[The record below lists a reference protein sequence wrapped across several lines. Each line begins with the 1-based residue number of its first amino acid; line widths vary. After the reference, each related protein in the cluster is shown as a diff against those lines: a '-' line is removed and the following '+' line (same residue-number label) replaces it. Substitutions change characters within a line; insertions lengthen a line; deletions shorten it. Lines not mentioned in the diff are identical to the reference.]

1 MDLTTVSLDAFIADP
16 TSKEGLEEARK
27 AAESL
32 ILTGALIVK
41 DSRAPKE
48 SNDRFIDLF
57 EDYFAQDREVLQK
70 DERPEWGYQVVW
82 SIYTTLDMAD
92 RQGVT
97 LENTEKPKCGKDDEC
112 LKIISGL
119 DESERPLDISGN
131 GADPKCR

>member
-1 MDLTTVSLDAFIADP
+1 MDLTTVNLDAFLADP

-70 DERPEWGYQVVW
+70 DERPEWGYQVVCLGDVVLTDHRE
-82 SIYTTLDMAD
+82 SHLRI
-92 RQGVT
+92 QKSPNV
-97 LENTEKPKCGKDDEC
+97 GKMM
-112 LKIISGL
+112 
-119 DESERPLDISGN
+119 N
-131 GADPKCR
+131 V

>member
-1 MDLTTVSLDAFIADP
+1 MCTGTACYRKINSCAAKNQDGDGKKCTYSIDTTPPTMDLTTVSLDAFIADP

-70 DERPEWGYQVVW
+70 DERPEWGYQVVCYPFHGFGG
-82 SIYTTLDMAD
+82 SAD
-92 RQGVT
+92 
-97 LENTEKPKCGKDDEC
+97 
-112 LKIISGL
+112 
-119 DESERPLDISGN
+119 
-131 GADPKCR
+131 

>member
-70 DERPEWGYQVVW
+70 DERPEWGYQVVCLVDVVLADDRE
-82 SIYTTLDMAD
+82 SHLRTLKSPN
-92 RQGVT
+92 V
-97 LENTEKPKCGKDDEC
+97 GKMM
-112 LKIISGL
+112 
-119 DESERPLDISGN
+119 N
-131 GADPKCR
+131 A

>member
-1 MDLTTVSLDAFIADP
+1 MDLTTVSLDAFLADP
-16 TSKEGLEEARK
+16 SSAAGKEEAKK

-70 DERPEWGYQVVW
+70 DERPEWGYQVV
-82 SIYTTLDMAD
+82 SSARMC
-92 RQGVT
+92 RQ
-97 LENTEKPKCGKDDEC
+97 LLIWHRE
-112 LKIISGL
+112 
-119 DESERPLDISGN
+119 
-131 GADPKCR
+131 

>member
-16 TSKEGLEEARK
+16 TSKEGLDEARK

-70 DERPEWGYQVVW
+70 DERPEWGYQVV
-82 SIYTTLDMAD
+82 SSAMLHQTPDKLTGRESRLRTPRNQSAVKTTS
-92 RQGVT
+92 V
-97 LENTEKPKCGKDDEC
+97 
-112 LKIISGL
+112 
-119 DESERPLDISGN
+119 
-131 GADPKCR
+131 

>member
-1 MDLTTVSLDAFIADP
+1 MDLTTVSLDAFLADP
-16 TSKEGLEEARK
+16 KSDTGKEEAKK

-70 DERPEWGYQVVW
+70 DERPEWGYQVVSVSRIPPAGW
-82 SIYTTLDMAD
+82 QLTGIGGDA
-92 RQGVT
+92 G
-97 LENTEKPKCGKDDEC
+97 EH
-112 LKIISGL
+112 
-119 DESERPLDISGN
+119 
-131 GADPKCR
+131 